1 MNQDLEERGWR
12 RVYVRHLTRQPP
24 EQSAA
29 CIVRSESCHGHRSRA
44 SRGAFDYECAD
55 LMKVTNRNRF
65 ELGPVRSVA
74 QYCLSVTDERFNRGS
89 QTRVPPNFALVVRAM
104 RSVLNAQHHVRP
116 ARGIRREE
124 WTITM

>member
-1 MNQDLEERGWR
+1 MASALTNGLRGRVGACFIRHELCPTYCASECLIGLILKVASEDCATPWSKERSLSS
-12 RVYVRHLTRQPP
+12 VRIL
-24 EQSAA
+24 A
-29 CIVRSESCHGHRSRA
+29 
-44 SRGAFDYECAD
+44 GATD
-55 LMKVTNRNRF
+55 T
-65 ELGPVRSVA
+65 SSHVA

-124 WTITM
+124 WTIAM